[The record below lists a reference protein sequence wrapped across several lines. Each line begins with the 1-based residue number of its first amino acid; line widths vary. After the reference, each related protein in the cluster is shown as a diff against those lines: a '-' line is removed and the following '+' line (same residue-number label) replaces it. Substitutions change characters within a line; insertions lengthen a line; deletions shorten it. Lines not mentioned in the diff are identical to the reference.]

1 MKLFGEVWRL
11 LDKSHQR
18 QLPLLVLMSVL
29 TAFSTL
35 GGIAA
40 VIPFFTVLADPQ
52 SIHHN
57 VFLAWLYQHGG
68 FHNERS
74 FQTGLAL
81 GFIVTVLVANG
92 VTYLG
97 AIATMRFAYSVGSA
111 FHRRLFHAYLHSD
124 YAFHLRNDSATL
136 TRNVLYEASRLSIGI
151 VQNSLVLSANIVTI
165 IVILSSV
172 VVLNPLLAVAAIIGL
187 GSTYLLIYILA
198 RRQMLRNGLIDSEK
212 FAQRIRVVGESFGA
226 IKEIITLRTQE
237 LFEYQFNR
245 SCAAIAETAVSS
257 FAISLAPKHILECLT
272 VSGLAAIAL
281 FLSGRTADGG
291 PWLAQVTFIGFAA
304 YRLLPALQQ
313 VFVAAV
319 RIRGDSPALANIA
332 ADLHRSRSTGRGG
345 ELLPCDPGWRGRPLR
360 EIDLH
365 GVAFRYSAERPAAV
379 CNLMMR
385 IPAGAM
391 VGFIGPNGS
400 GKTTAADIV
409 LGLLVPQLGSV
420 SVDGI
425 LLDDANR
432 HHWRSTL
439 AYVPQQICLID
450 ATVAEN
456 IAFGVPMVHI
466 DQARMRR
473 AAQMAKVD
481 EFVEALPGK
490 YQERVGERGIR
501 LSGGQRQR
509 IGIARALYR
518 EASLLVLDEA
528 TSALDGLIEE
538 ELVTTLEAL
547 RGSRTII
554 LIAHR
559 LSTVRN
565 CDLLFEFE
573 SGHIAASG
581 TYGQLLRGS
590 ERLRRMVDRVAG

>member
-1 MKLFGEVWRL
+1 
-11 LDKSHQR
+11 
-18 QLPLLVLMSVL
+18 MSVL

-35 GGIAA
+35 GGIAG

-57 VFLAWLYQHGG
+57 VFLAWFYQHGG
-68 FHNERS
+68 FNNERS
-74 FQTGLAL
+74 FQIALAL
-81 GFIVTVLVANG
+81 GFVVTVLVANA
-92 VTYLG
+92 VTFLG
-97 AIATMRFAYSVGSA
+97 TLATTRFAYSVGNA
-111 FHRRLFHAYLHSD
+111 FHSRLFHAYLHSD

-151 VQNSLVLSANIVTI
+151 VQNALVLSANIVTI
-165 IVILSSV
+165 IVIVASV
-172 VVLNPLLAVAAIIGL
+172 ILLNPFLALAAIIAL

-198 RRQMLRNGLIDSEK
+198 RRQMLSNGLIDSEK
-212 FAQRIRVVGESFGA
+212 FAQRIRVVSESFGA
-226 IKEIITLRTQE
+226 IKEIITLQTQG
-237 LFEYQFNR
+237 LFENQFNR
-245 SCAAIAETAVSS
+245 SCAAIAETALSS

-272 VSGLAAIAL
+272 VAGLAAMAL
-281 FLSGRTADGG
+281 FFSGRNSDGG
-291 PWLAQVTFIGFAA
+291 SWLAQLTFIGFAA

-313 VFVAAV
+313 VFVAV
-319 RIRGDSPALANIA
+319 VKIRGDSPALANIA
-332 ADLHRSRSTGRGG
+332 ADLDRSRSTGTGG
-345 ELLPCDPGWRGRPLR
+345 ELLPCDPIWRGRPLR
-360 EIDLH
+360 EIDLKD
-365 GVAFRYSAERPAAV
+365 VAFRYSAERPAAV
-379 CNLMMR
+379 CNIMMR

-409 LGLLVPQLGSV
+409 LGLLVPQTGNV

-425 LLDDANR
+425 LLDDTNR
-432 HHWRSTL
+432 NHWRSTL

-456 IAFGVPMVHI
+456 IAFGVPAVDI
-466 DQARMRR
+466 DPARMRQ
-473 AAQMAKVD
+473 AARMAKVD
-481 EFVEALPGK
+481 EFVEALPRK
-490 YQERVGERGIR
+490 YHERVGERGVR

-547 RGSRTII
+547 RGGRTII

-573 SGHIAASG
+573 RGQIAASG
-581 TYGQLLRGS
+581 TYRQLLQKS
-590 ERLRRMVDRVAG
+590 EQLRRMVDRVAG